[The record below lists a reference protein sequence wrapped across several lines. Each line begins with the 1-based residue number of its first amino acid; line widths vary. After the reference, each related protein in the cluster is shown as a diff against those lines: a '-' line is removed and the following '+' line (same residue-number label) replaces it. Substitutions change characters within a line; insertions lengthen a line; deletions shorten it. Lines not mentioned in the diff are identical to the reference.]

1 MNSNP
6 SSLLRSELDRRRF
19 MAGTAKS
26 LLGVGLLP
34 AGEHLFS
41 GKAFAAGEGSANAK
55 QVATA
60 RNVIFLYMTGGQ
72 SHLDTW
78 DPKPENKEVMGP
90 TKAISTSADGVQI
103 GEYLPRMA
111 KQMHHACVLNAMA
124 TNTAAHEQANYF
136 MHTSFG
142 LRSTIKHPG
151 MGAWLSFY
159 QGAGNPALPPY
170 VYIGNDSRHPGAGFF
185 AKKHGPLMVNNPEA
199 GLQNVR
205 PPKGVTDDRFMLRR
219 DLAAMLDAEFQAE
232 WQTRSVRAYSD
243 MYDDAVRLMKS
254 DDLAAF
260 DLTKE
265 SAEVRQ
271 SYGKD
276 SFGQGCLLARR
287 LVEHGHDVVI
297 LLDSLTRL
305 ARAYNTI
312 QPHSGKI
319 LSGGIDANALHKP
332 KRFFGAARNI
342 EQGGSLTIIAT
353 ALIETGSRM
362 DEVIFEEF
370 KGTGNMELVLDRRLA
385 DRRTYPAIDLIKS
398 GTRKE
403 ELLYHPNE
411 LEKIYLLRQAVAD
424 LAAVD
429 AMNLL
434 LGRLKKTNSNVEF
447 LLSMKD

>member
-287 LVEHGHDVVI
+287 LVEHGVRFVEVSFGSWDTHTANFINTPRLCDTLDTAVSALI
-297 LLDSLTRL
+297 QDLGARGLLDSTMIVVSSEFGR
-305 ARAYNTI
+305 T
-312 QPHSGKI
+312 PKI
-319 LSGGIDANALHKP
+319 NQNQGRDHYPVFSAVMIGGGIKGGQKYGATDKA
-332 KRFFGAARNI
+332 GAAPIDGKVSPPDLNA
-342 EQGGSLTIIAT
+342 TIGY
-353 ALIETGSRM
+353 ALGLPL
-362 DEVIFEEF
+362 DQVIYSPSKRPF
-370 KGTGNMELVLDRRLA
+370 T
-385 DRRTYPAIDLIKS
+385 
-398 GTRKE
+398 
-403 ELLYHPNE
+403 
-411 LEKIYLLRQAVAD
+411 VAD
-424 LAAVD
+424 KGQPLTHLFA
-429 AMNLL
+429 
-434 LGRLKKTNSNVEF
+434 
-447 LLSMKD
+447 